1 MIGYRQ
7 ASFQQLLVPLGCEKK
22 VSKNLLKQMLI
33 AIISSGLVACAGQS
47 SSENDATA
55 EREPRGSDCIFES
68 TIRDYRV
75 LDESNLVV
83 TAAQRKKYHIQLSR
97 PAYGLNSTW
106 GIGFSSP
113 TSQICS
119 GFSSVVFNGS
129 FETEE
134 IRISS
139 IRALNEPEY
148 ENLLIRFGL
157 KEPEKQKIP
166 PPEDI
171 EGAEVEE
178 LD

>member
-1 MIGYRQ
+1 M
-7 ASFQQLLVPLGCEKK
+7 
-22 VSKNLLKQMLI
+22 SKSLI
-33 AIISSGLVACAGQS
+33 KRLFIALISSGLVACASQS
-47 SSENDATA
+47 SGEKEATT

-97 PAYGLNSTW
+97 PAFGLNSTW

-113 TSQICS
+113 TNQICS

-134 IRISS
+134 IRIYS

-171 EGAEVEE
+171 EGAQVEE